1 MLCSYCTSS
10 LAASMGNRRT
20 FKSLHSV
27 NKCNPSERNLLS
39 HRLEMGLFFQINFLS
54 FSSFNSK
61 DIFLTESVRKI
72 RALVVLI
79 FVGVIIFSMVLIK
92 SSQQALI
99 RLTWFT
105 IKWMDRSCCFCFIL
119 FVMDIVLT
127 FAVMVFVKCLS
138 FFDVC
143 WFISCPF
150 WSCR

>member
-1 MLCSYCTSS
+1 
-10 LAASMGNRRT
+10 MGNRRT

-27 NKCNPSERNLLS
+27 NKCNPSKRKLLS
-39 HRLEMGLFFQINFLS
+39 HSWLEMGLFFQINFLS

-99 RLTWFT
+99 RLT
-105 IKWMDRSCCFCFIL
+105 
-119 FVMDIVLT
+119 
-127 FAVMVFVKCLS
+127 
-138 FFDVC
+138 
-143 WFISCPF
+143 
-150 WSCR
+150 